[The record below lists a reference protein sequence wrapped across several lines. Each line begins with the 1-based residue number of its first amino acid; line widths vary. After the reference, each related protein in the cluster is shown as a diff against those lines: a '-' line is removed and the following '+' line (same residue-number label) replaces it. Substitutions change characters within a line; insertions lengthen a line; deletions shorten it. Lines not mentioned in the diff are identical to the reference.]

1 MNSDERKALVN
12 EQALKI
18 GEELSGQSMDGVL
31 AGLCLLIAELRVD
44 INYLLEF

>member
-1 MNSDERKALVN
+1 MNSDERKDLVN
-12 EQALKI
+12 KQAVEI
-18 GEELSGQSMDGVL
+18 GETLTGRSMDEVL